1 MSEYEPGNDQQS
13 RQQAE
18 QDQGQLEEQDG
29 IQPRVLGEE
38 SQGGELENRV
48 GMK

>member
-1 MSEYEPGNDQQS
+1 MSEYEPRDDQQL
-13 RQQAE
+13 RQQTE
-18 QDQGQLEEQDG
+18 QGEGQLEEQDG

-38 SQGGELENRV
+38 SQGGELESCD